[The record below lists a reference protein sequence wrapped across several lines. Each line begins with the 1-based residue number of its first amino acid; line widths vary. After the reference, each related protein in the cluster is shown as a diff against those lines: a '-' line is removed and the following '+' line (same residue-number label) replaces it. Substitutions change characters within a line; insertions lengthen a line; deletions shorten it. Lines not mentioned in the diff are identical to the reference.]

1 MNLKTLCID
10 IDKSGEL
17 RNSNHPVAWK
27 IADMD
32 STDNGSEVVFA
43 MRLKG
48 NVSQNDNLVIASNFV
63 ERTTQAI
70 ARVLGVA

>member
-1 MNLKTLCID
+1 
-10 IDKSGEL
+10 
-17 RNSNHPVAWK
+17 
-27 IADMD
+27 MD

-63 ERTTQAI
+63 ERTTQVI